1 MSDGFSWQSLD
12 SEHILR
18 VLHPEAVLRWIA
30 LGVDL
35 EKKKI
40 SPDSTSH
47 YVYLL
52 RNIMTWPRF
61 GDSVCGGIES
71 LGQGVGGLLL
81 LEDID
86 VAGLRTDSSPDGQFC
101 LHSPRSSQDL
111 APEPP
116 SAPWLWP
123 PGCRQE
129 SP

>member
-1 MSDGFSWQSLD
+1 
-12 SEHILR
+12 
-18 VLHPEAVLRWIA
+18 
-30 LGVDL
+30 
-35 EKKKI
+35 
-40 SPDSTSH
+40 
-47 YVYLL
+47 
-52 RNIMTWPRF
+52 MTWPRL

-116 SAPWLWP
+116 SAPWPWP